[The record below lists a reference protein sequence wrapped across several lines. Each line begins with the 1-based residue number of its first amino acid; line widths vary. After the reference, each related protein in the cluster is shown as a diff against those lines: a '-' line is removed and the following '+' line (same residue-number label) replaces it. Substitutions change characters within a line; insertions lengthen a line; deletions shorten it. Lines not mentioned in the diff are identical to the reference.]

1 MANESVGD
9 RLREMAEH
17 RGLKLVKSRRRKAG
31 VGDYGRFGL
40 TDGSGKPL
48 LGIGEDGL
56 TASAND
62 IEAYLRTDALG
73 TWKQSTNV
81 TPDAP
86 SPKRSSKR
94 LEKDVKEVP
103 PLPRRGPARAPGL
116 RQALSSKPA
125 TADEAPSHSKT
136 RQREPEP
143 KTRHS
148 RPVAKPSPKPAPE
161 PELVVRPAK
170 PGDAATLAVML
181 SQLNGVLI
189 DHAVARGNLEALLQ
203 AGGGML
209 MAELGTPIGCC
220 GWAVV
225 PTVHRGPIGRVT
237 VLFVEEGHRR
247 KGIATRLLADAVAAL
262 AKKGCTLVEAMS
274 DIEIKNAH
282 NFFRALK
289 FEQTSYRFARK
300 IDEVP

>member
-1 MANESVGD
+1 MANESIGD

-31 VGDYGRFGL
+31 VGDYGKFGL
-40 TDGSGKPL
+40 TDGSGRAL

-86 SPKRSSKR
+86 SPKRSSQR
-94 LEKDVKEVP
+94 PEKDVKEVP
-103 PLPRRGPARAPGL
+103 PLRRKGPARAPGL
-116 RQALSSKPA
+116 RQAESSKPA
-125 TADEAPSHSKT
+125 TADEAPSNSKA
-136 RQREPEP
+136 RQRDPEL
-143 KTRHS
+143 KMRHY

-170 PGDAATLAVML
+170 PADAATLAVML
-181 SQLNGVLI
+181 SQLNGIKI
-189 DHAVARGNLEALLQ
+189 DDVATRRNLEALRK
-203 AGGGML
+203 AGGGVL
-209 MAELGTPIGCC
+209 LAELGAPIGCC
-220 GWAVV
+220 CWAVV
-225 PTVHRGPIGRVT
+225 PTVHRGPVGRVG
-237 VLFVEEGHRR
+237 VLFVEESHRR
-247 KGIATRLLADAVAAL
+247 KGIATRLLAATANAL

-300 IDEVP
+300 ID